1 MDLSKWKK
9 EGERID
15 SVDRDDLYIIQNPS
29 KFCFGMD
36 AVLLSSFAK
45 AKKNED
51 LIDLCTGNGI
61 LPILLYA
68 KTQAK
73 SIRGLEIQEDIAE
86 MADRSIRMNEIE
98 DRVKIVTGDVKDAS
112 KIFGASSFNVVTCN
126 PPYMIENHGIKNPS
140 DAKYIARHEALCT
153 LEDIVYQTSR
163 LLKMNGRCYF
173 VHRPFRLVDLFYEM
187 RKNKIEPKRMRL
199 VHPYKDREPNMVLVE
214 GVKGGNS
221 RLTIEKPLVVYKDK
235 NVYTD
240 EIISIYRD

>member
-9 EGERID
+9 NGERID
-15 SVDRDDLYIIQNPS
+15 SIDRDDLYILQNPS

-36 AVLLSSFAK
+36 AVLLSGFCNV
-45 AKKNED
+45 KKDEKV
-51 LIDLCTGNGI
+51 IDLCTGNGI

-73 SIRGLEIQEDIAE
+73 EITGLEIQEDIAE
-86 MADRSIRMNEIE
+86 MANRSIEMNHIE

-112 KIFGASSFNVVTCN
+112 KIFGASSFNVVTSN
-126 PPYMIENHGIKNPS
+126 PPYMKSMAGIKNPNE
-140 DAKYIARHEALCT
+140 AKYIARHEALCT
-153 LEDIVYQTSR
+153 LEDVVRETSR
-163 LLKMNGRCYF
+163 LLKANGRCYF
-173 VHRPFRLVDLFYEM
+173 VHRPFRLVELFSEM

-199 VHPYKDREPNMVLVE
+199 VYPYVDKEPNMVLVE
-214 GVKGGNS
+214 GVKGGKP
-221 RLTIEKPLVVYKDK
+221 RLKVEQPLIVYKDK